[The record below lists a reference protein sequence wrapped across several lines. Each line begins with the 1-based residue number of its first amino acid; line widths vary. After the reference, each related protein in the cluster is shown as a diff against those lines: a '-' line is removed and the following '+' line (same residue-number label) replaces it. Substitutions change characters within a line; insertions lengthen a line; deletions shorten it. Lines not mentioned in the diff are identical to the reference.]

1 MPGGPTRDRLFE
13 KLLQP
18 LLAHAAIADAELGTV
33 PSAEVAYG
41 TYGIVSGQ
49 LPDGRNARLTGYVVA
64 THRAVAGYQG
74 WTPEPCLVV
83 TVATRPEALDGV
95 AVAVPTG
102 ADLTVVT
109 PPADAPAGTAAPWRQ
124 MPVVEQVSAALAE
137 VGLRLHEDLDAQ
149 GRTRWTIPG
158 VGREFREIESIATY
172 LFGDDVWRG
181 RVDPLLRQPLI
192 DQAVIEDRWDG
203 ATTTGPTPLRS
214 VRRGAYGM
222 ITGVVD
228 GAEATVTGT
237 YDRWWTPSHGMQR
250 SDVAHVAVQVSDPD
264 GQPNRYRVVT
274 VGVPAAGA
282 HFTVIDRPPLSE
294 PAPATPAVAVPLA
307 VSDDMLPLEILS
319 RPSSAPT
326 RLAPAAPG
334 PVVAP
339 APVAAPVVNAGS
351 EADADAGISETST
364 ANGSVAAGA
373 VLPPS
378 GEAARVRANLDALRV
393 LVHGIEAEQRPATSE
408 EQATLARWSGWGAT
422 PGLFDER
429 PREAARFAAERAELQ
444 QLLGDDAYRAARAT
458 TLNAHYTDPRLAAVV
473 WAALGTLGFDGGSV
487 LEPGCGSGNFLA
499 GAPAGTRLLGV
510 EVDPVTARIAQAR
523 FPHADIRSESFA
535 DTQLPDPGL
544 DLVIGNVPFG
554 SHKLHDPTHNPRRRH
569 SIHNHFILKALAAT
583 RPGGLVALITSR
595 YTMDGRDDAHQEA
608 RHRMAALADLV
619 GAVRLPSGAHQ
630 AAAGTDVVTD
640 LLVFRRREAGQP
652 PSGPAWTAVRSVE
665 LPAAAE
671 GVQAET
677 FDINGYFLDRPELV
691 LGRQLTGTGRAR
703 PTVVVEPGDTDV
715 AAALARAFQQITA
728 AEPAAPAVVLRGPTP
743 DQEGLFID
751 AGDGRFWQVRDGRR
765 ARHEP
770 PRTQVAEL
778 RALIGLRETILG
790 LLDEEA
796 AQRADT
802 PQTQQLR
809 ADLNQQYDA
818 YAAAFGAINRF
829 QSSASTKVDKET
841 GELVETERRTYPRM
855 GGFRDDPFF
864 PYVAALEKF
873 DDDTGTAEKAEV
885 FRQRVITVP
894 TPVERVQSAD
904 DAVVVCWDRHNEVRL
919 DVVAS
924 LLGVDS
930 EAAAR
935 AALGGLVF
943 EDPQSGALIRKAE
956 YLSGNVRAKFTAAQ
970 QAAATDDRFA
980 GNVAALQQVLPR
992 DLTPA
997 EISARLGSPWIAA
1010 SHVQQF
1016 LREILDDPGVTV
1028 TNVGA
1033 AWSVSGAAKT
1043 GVLATTVWGTRS
1055 RTATDLAA
1063 NLLNSQSIEITKT
1076 IGTGTD
1082 KRTVRDLEA
1091 TAMAQ
1096 AKAEQLDGRFR
1107 AWLWEDPDRSA
1118 ELARTYNDRFNARVV
1133 RTYDGEHITAPG
1145 MSAAFTLRPHQ
1156 MAAVARIR
1164 NSRGVGLFHGTGAG
1178 KTLEMIVGG
1187 MELVRLGLVSK
1198 PAYVVPKGVLGQFR
1212 REFLQ
1217 AYPRAKVLAADTED
1231 LEGDKRRQF
1240 VARCS
1245 TGAWDAII
1253 ISHGAFKKI
1262 PVSRANKVAYLN
1274 KQLDRLKSHLENAV
1288 DADRFSVKDVE
1299 KQIQTLQEQIKEQ
1312 LATPSDPG
1320 VEFERT
1326 GIGYLFIDEAHTY
1339 KNLRVISA
1347 INELAHRGNQITAD
1361 LDMKL
1366 EYLRTISPRV
1376 VTLATATPIDNSPS
1390 EILTMTKYA
1399 APELLAEMGIV
1410 DDDQYHAAFIQPRRR
1425 VEMRPDGSGFTS
1437 RTRHTRFVNLPE
1449 QKQLMYSWADVK
1461 LKEHLDLGEP
1471 VIIGGKPEILSV
1483 PASAELQRHLVSLA
1497 ARAKA
1502 VTGGHPDQRLTTGG
1516 ALRDDNILWIS
1527 TDGRTASLDLRLIGE
1542 HTDAPQKLDA
1552 AADWLIDT
1560 WQRHRDDVYTRPD
1573 GTEEPIRGSL
1583 QLVFCDLG
1591 VPRDGR
1597 WNVYD
1602 GLRDALVARGMP
1614 ADTIRFAQDATS
1626 RRQKDQLDQDA
1637 RDGKIAVLI
1646 GSRAGLGTGRNIQR
1660 RVISVLQLD
1669 PTWKLSPVVQSLG
1682 RGQRQGNAN
1691 PAIHHVF
1698 VVTENSYD
1706 PFLWQKV
1713 DDKAR
1718 FTKQMLDPNDTTRII
1733 DAHDGDGDGQIDP
1746 AVMFAVAAGRPEL
1759 LELHRIEETVG
1770 ALRLEQRIWA
1780 DEQVTLK
1787 ATVEQNRRSI
1797 TELHRAV
1804 ADLDDVLARRT
1815 DTRGEQFTMTLDGAT
1830 FDSRSV
1836 AGAALVERLHR
1847 SVHTAY
1853 GRSRLNLGVLGGIA
1867 VHADIEPDL
1876 LGHRA
1881 LLSLD
1886 GIADSTIELS
1896 QHNLDTLAAS
1906 EGQDRVGLIRQLEN
1920 KLAGADDL
1928 RARQQA
1934 TIDRLQ
1940 TNIERATDR
1949 IGKPFPQQADLDQ
1962 HAAKLATLHRKLRI
1976 VDAAVPDSPAAP
1988 IDDASD
1994 AADDRSSLRGSHTA
2008 DARRSPEADHPAPSG
2023 RADVNVGPEGVPA
2036 PTEQPAAPAAGLPEL
2051 HRQRRG
2057 HPFYPPAEIAAAIP
2071 RLYGTDGIS
2080 PERTMLHLHYFGGAT
2095 DVWLAEYDPSTGEGF
2110 GYINLGDPT
2119 DAEWGYVNLPEL
2131 EAINHGLTIIE
2142 RDLHW
2147 TPVQASDAHL
2157 PGPRAPR
2164 QATPLPDEPT
2174 TQTPPTSPQPETRP
2188 VTPVPPAGNPELT
2201 DARPPEPGTTPRA
2214 ANNGPEATLPLA
2226 ASATGRR
2233 ADSPASAGAAPSQ
2246 APPQPPSGPPPDTA
2260 RTATAL
2266 PGASGHIVAAEPG
2279 SGSTTTTA
2287 SPGATA
2293 AAVKDLTAAAA
2304 EPTITGDI
2312 VVAGPSWA
2320 ERIQVSDDP
2329 KPVVRGTTGGRRED
2343 GLRGLLKQHRFRW
2356 HSATR
2361 EWHYNG
2367 RPADRNAALG
2377 DIRRWLAAQDRSDGH
2392 TRPTATAM
2400 TPTAQQQR
2408 IIEAFQAGHAVAVQ
2422 ALAGTG
2428 KTSTLLMLANAR
2440 PDARIAYIAFNAPIA
2455 AEAAAKFPRHVRA
2468 ATAHSFARE
2477 ALGSGPL
2484 REKRIRTGARWPE
2497 EWAAHLNIDPHV
2509 QADGSGVVDADR
2521 VARLVV
2527 ATVQEF
2533 RQSDADTIAAQH
2545 LPGDLAT
2552 DQPDLARVVLEHAR
2566 AAWADLVHP
2575 TGKLF
2580 FDHDDYLKAWAL
2592 THPVM
2597 PYDVIFFDEAQ
2608 DINPVLRRLIQDQP
2622 AQTIVVGD
2630 SNQAIYGF
2638 RGAVDALHDWPAD
2651 TELPLTQSWRFG
2663 PAVAEVGNQFL
2674 TLLGSRW
2681 RLSGNP
2687 ALDSSIGDIA
2697 LPDAVL
2703 ARTNAGAVAAVADA
2717 FDAGRRVALVG
2728 GGKAI
2733 EDIAKAAQD
2742 LQAGRPT
2749 AHTELARFTSW
2760 NEVRAYVDDAETD
2773 AASLRAFVTLVDR
2786 RGAEPLLQMVRDL
2799 INENETGTDGKPA
2812 YDVIVSTAHKA
2823 KGREWDRVRIASD
2836 FPQPQTNQQTGKTS
2850 LPNAEQLRLAY
2861 VTVTRAR
2868 RQLELGSLGWITE
2881 LETLQARP
2889 TPMRAA
2895 NAERVPTPDQ
2905 AAGPQQRDVDMPAPQ
2920 VEPRSPSQQA
2930 APNTGTDERLP
2941 DGDRDHIGNRGV
2953 VDVPALALEPVE
2965 PARLPP
2971 GESALTPT
2979 QQYVASEVAK
2989 AGTGYS
2995 TAAHRFSAYIQLPTA
3010 EVAGLPATIQAALR
3024 ADLEH
3029 VAASGSPRE
3038 QSAALL
3044 LTHRWFGGGGQHTN
3058 AQQDAIAA
3066 AGVGSLQKDHVRVG
3080 LYGALSAAQFH
3091 ALDDVHQN
3099 AIRADLEEIATSG
3112 ATKTI
3117 PRNRT
3122 TYGTTIR
3129 GVTADHVDAANALL
3143 RAISLDQRP
3152 ESTNAGKVGSRV
3164 WLAHLN
3170 PGDQIQHR
3178 GYTVTVDRIGLD
3190 GRTYL
3195 TNGAVIADRTQ
3206 RALLLAAAPPPH
3218 RTPAAGDMQP
3228 HHVEPPIGEQP
3239 SDTVTFAATAAGNSG
3254 EPAHSPLSG
3263 FTAVEQAVIRNAVD
3277 DYAGFY
3283 ALGPLQTG
3291 VSSTA
3296 RYVSEGHLRDLV
3308 DRHSLNAVWTAVSA
3322 VIDATPDVLERSTAD
3337 REQARAD
3344 RHHEAGQVAA
3354 DALTAFKSGDFDA
3367 AEQLAQRG
3375 RLIDPEYRPGRTEQ
3389 RPYGVSW
3396 DEIDAAIANARH
3408 PQDRPTAADVNRPEH
3423 GADQPQHTAAQLARL
3438 DTAVPHSA
3446 VSGRPAAVHS
3456 RQRIDANAD
3465 SHSSASR

>member
-1 MPGGPTRDRLFE
+1 M
-13 KLLQP
+13 LQP
-18 LLAHAAIADAELGTV
+18 LLQRTTAAGVALGTV
-33 PSAEVAYG
+33 PAADIAYG
-41 TYGIVSGQ
+41 TYGIVAGL
-49 LPDGRNARLTGYVVA
+49 LPDGRDARVAGYVVA
-64 THRAVAGYQG
+64 THHAVAGYEG

-83 TVATRPEALDGV
+83 TVAISPEALDGI
-95 AVAVPTG
+95 AVAVSPG
-102 ADLTVVT
+102 ADITVVA
-109 PPADAPAGTAAPWRQ
+109 PPPDAPAGTAAPWRQ
-124 MPVVEQVSAALAE
+124 MPVIDQVTAALAE
-137 VGLRLHEDLDAQ
+137 AGQRLHEDLDAQ

-158 VGREFREIESIATY
+158 VRREFSDVESVATY
-172 LFGDDVWRG
+172 LFGDGVWRG
-181 RVDPLLRQPLI
+181 RVDPLLRQPLV
-192 DQAVIEDRWDG
+192 DQAVTEGRWSSPTAD
-203 ATTTGPTPLRS
+203 GPTQLRA
-214 VRRGAYGM
+214 VRRGAHGT
-222 ITGVVD
+222 ITGLVD
-228 GAEATVTGT
+228 GAEATVAGT
-237 YDRWWTPSHGMQR
+237 YDRWWTPSHGTQR
-250 SDVAHVAVQVSDPD
+250 SAVAQVAVQVAAPD
-264 GQPNRYRVVT
+264 GRANRDRVVT
-274 VGVPAAGA
+274 VAVPVAGA
-282 HFTVIDRPPLSE
+282 HFTVIDRPPQPESAAAE
-294 PAPATPAVAVPLA
+294 PAVPAPLA
-307 VSDDMLPLEILS
+307 ASDDMLPVDLPS
-319 RPSSAPT
+319 RPSAAPT
-326 RLAPAAPG
+326 GLAPAAQG
-334 PVVAP
+334 AAAAVAP
-339 APVAAPVVNAGS
+339 AVEDDADVGAVIPEKSSVNGG
-351 EADADAGISETST
+351 ADAD
-364 ANGSVAAGA
+364 V

-378 GEAARVRANLDALRV
+378 GETARVRANLDALRV
-393 LVHGIEAEQRPATSE
+393 LLHGIEAEQRPATNE
-408 EQATLARWSGWGAT
+408 EQAVLARWSGWGAT

-429 PREAARFAAERAELQ
+429 TREAGRFAAERAELQ

-473 WAALGTLGFDGGSV
+473 WAAVGTLGFDGGSV

-510 EVDPVTARIAQAR
+510 ELDPLTARIAQAR
-523 FPHADIRSESFA
+523 FPHADIRAESFA
-535 DTQLPDPGL
+535 DTQLPDAGL

-569 SIHNHFILKALAAT
+569 SIHNHFILKALAVT

-595 YTMDGRDDAHQEA
+595 YTMDGRDDAHHDA
-608 RHRMAALADLV
+608 RHQMAALADLV

-652 PSGPAWTAVRSVE
+652 PSGPGWTAVRSVE
-665 LPAAAE
+665 LPAAND
-671 GVQAET
+671 GGQAET

-703 PTVVVEPGDTDV
+703 PTVVVEPDTTDV
-715 AAALARAFQQITA
+715 AAALEGAFQQIAA
-728 AEPAAPAVVLRGPTP
+728 AEPVAAAVVLRGPTP
-743 DQEGLFID
+743 DQEGLFVD

-796 AQRADT
+796 AHRADT
-802 PQTQQLR
+802 PLTRRLR
-809 ADLNQQYDA
+809 ADLNQQYNA

-829 QSSASTKVDKET
+829 QSSTSTKVDKDT

-855 GGFRDDPFF
+855 GGFRYDPFF

-894 TPVERVQSAD
+894 IPVERVQSAD

-924 LLGVDS
+924 LLGLDS

-935 AALGGLVF
+935 TALDGLVF

-956 YLSGNVRAKFTAAQ
+956 YLSGNVRAKYTAAQ
-970 QAAATDDRFA
+970 QATQTDARFA
-980 GNVAALQQVLPR
+980 GNVAALRQVLPR

-1010 SHVQQF
+1010 SYVQQF
-1016 LREILDDPGVTV
+1016 LREILDDSGVTV
-1028 TNVGA
+1028 SNVGA

-1082 KRTVRDLEA
+1082 KRTVRDAEA

-1245 TGAWDAII
+1245 TGTWDAII

-1326 GIGYLFIDEAHTY
+1326 GIGYLFVDEAHTY

-1471 VIIGGKPEILSV
+1471 VIIGGRPEILSV
-1483 PASAELQRHLVSLA
+1483 PASSELHGHLVSLA

-1516 ALRDDNILWIS
+1516 VLRDDNILWIS

-1573 GTEEPIRGSL
+1573 GTPDPITGSL

-1614 ADTIRFAQDATS
+1614 ADAIRFAQDATS

-1637 RDGKIAVLI
+1637 RDGKIAVLV

-1660 RVISVLQLD
+1660 RVITVLQLD

-1733 DAHDGDGDGQIDP
+1733 DAQDGDGDGQIDP

-1787 ATVEQNRRSI
+1787 ATVEQNQRSI

-1804 ADLDDVLARRT
+1804 TDLDDVLARRT

-1830 FDSRSV
+1830 FDSRSA
-1836 AGAALVERLHR
+1836 AGTALVERLHR
-1847 SVHTAY
+1847 SVHTVY
-1853 GRSRLNLGVLGGIA
+1853 GRSRLDLGVLGGIE

-1881 LLSLD
+1881 LLSLA
-1886 GIADSTIELS
+1886 GVADSTIELT
-1896 QHNLDTLAAS
+1896 QHHLDALAAS
-1906 EGQDRVGLIRQLEN
+1906 EGQDRIGLIRQLEN
-1920 KLAGADDL
+1920 KLTAADDL

-1940 TNIERATDR
+1940 TNIGRATDR
-1949 IGKPFPQQADLDQ
+1949 IGKPFPQQGDLEQ
-1962 HAAKLATLHRKLRI
+1962 HAAKLAALHRKLRI
-1976 VDAAVPDSPAAP
+1976 VDAAVSDSPAAP

-1994 AADDRSSLRGSHTA
+1994 TTDDGRSLRGPDTA
-2008 DARRSPEADHPAPSG
+2008 DARRSPGADRPAPSEHSSAPTPGTGSAAVAPGQTPPADLSPVAATEQGRHTDDTSHTG
-2023 RADVNVGPEGVPA
+2023 RASAGASPDGVQA
-2036 PTEQPAAPAAGLPEL
+2036 PTGQPAAAEAGLPEL
-2051 HRQRRG
+2051 HRRRRG
-2057 HPFYPPAEIAAAIP
+2057 HPFYPPAEVAAALP
-2071 RLYGTDGIS
+2071 RLYGTDGMP
-2080 PERTMLHLHYFGGAT
+2080 PEQTVLHVHYFGGST
-2095 DVWLAEYDPSTGEGF
+2095 DVWLAEYDPGTGEGF
-2110 GYINLGDPT
+2110 GYINLGDPA
-2119 DAEWGYVNLPEL
+2119 DAEWGYVSLPEL
-2131 EAINHGLTIIE
+2131 EAINRGLTIIE

-2147 TPVQASDAHL
+2147 TPVQAGDADL

-2164 QATPLPDEPT
+2164 QQAALPHQAAARTPATPTRSDV
-2174 TQTPPTSPQPETRP
+2174 PPAR
-2188 VTPVPPAGNPELT
+2188 PVPPG
-2201 DARPPEPGTTPRA
+2201 PPA
-2214 ANNGPEATLPLA
+2214 SDPEATGTPQPL
-2226 ASATGRR
+2226 SAPR
-2233 ADSPASAGAAPSQ
+2233 ADSTRAVTTQSGSSGQPA
-2246 APPQPPSGPPPDTA
+2246 
-2260 RTATAL
+2260 
-2266 PGASGHIVAAEPG
+2266 AAEPG
-2279 SGSTTTTA
+2279 PGTA
-2287 SPGATA
+2287 AATPPQNAAPAPAIDVAAPATELATA
-2293 AAVKDLTAAAA
+2293 AADIAAT
-2304 EPTITGDI
+2304 P
-2312 VVAGPSWA
+2312 PSWA
-2320 ERIQVSDDP
+2320 ERIQVTDDP
-2329 KPVVRGTTGGRRED
+2329 KPVVRGTSGGRRED

-2356 HSATR
+2356 NSANR

-2367 RPADRNAALG
+2367 RPDDRNAALG
-2377 DIRRWLAAQDRSDGH
+2377 DIRRWLAAQDRADGH
-2392 TRPTATAM
+2392 TRATPTTM
-2400 TPTAQQQR
+2400 TPTPQQER

-2477 ALGSGPL
+2477 ALGTGPL
-2484 REKRIRTGARWPE
+2484 RDKRIRAGARWPE
-2497 EWAAHLNIDPHV
+2497 EWAAHLNIEPHV
-2509 QADGSGVVDADR
+2509 HADGSGMTDADR
-2521 VARLVV
+2521 VARLVI
-2527 ATVQEF
+2527 ATVHEF
-2533 RQSDADTIAAQH
+2533 RQSDADIITGRH
-2545 LPGDLAT
+2545 LPGDLAI
-2552 DQPDLARVVLEHAR
+2552 DQPDLARVVLDHAR
-2566 AAWADLVHP
+2566 TAWADLTHP

-2592 THPVM
+2592 NHPVM

-2608 DINPVLRRLIQDQP
+2608 DINPVLRKLIQDQP

-2638 RGAVDALHDWPAD
+2638 RGAIDALHDWPAD

-2687 ALDSSIGDIA
+2687 ALDSSIGDVE

-2749 AHTELARFTSW
+2749 NHPELARFTSW
-2760 NEVRAYVDDAETD
+2760 NDVRAYVDDAETD
-2773 AASLRAFVTLVDR
+2773 AVSLRAFVTLVDR
-2786 RGAEPLLQMVRDL
+2786 RGADPLLQMVRDL
-2799 INENETGTDGKPA
+2799 INENETGPDGHPA

-2836 FPQPQTNQQTGKTS
+2836 FPQPQTNQQTGKTV

-2868 RQLELGSLGWITE
+2868 RQLELGSLAWINE
-2881 LETLQARP
+2881 PETQHAGPAPL
-2889 TPMRAA
+2889 RAA
-2895 NAERVPTPDQ
+2895 TAERGPTTAQSADPTAAPRPRHADLPAPHGEPQVPVQRAEPGTGTVERPADSDRERQ
-2905 AAGPQQRDVDMPAPQ
+2905 ASPAATAGAAGEPPA
-2920 VEPRSPSQQA
+2920 A
-2930 APNTGTDERLP
+2930 
-2941 DGDRDHIGNRGV
+2941 
-2953 VDVPALALEPVE
+2953 E
-2965 PARLPP
+2965 PAGVPS
-2971 GESALTPT
+2971 GEGGLTPT
-2979 QQYVASEVAK
+2979 QLYVASEVAK

-2995 TAAHRFSAYIQLPTA
+2995 TAAHRFGAYLQFPTA
-3010 EVAGLPATIQAALR
+3010 ELDTLPATVQTALR
-3024 ADLEH
+3024 ADLET
-3029 VAASGSPRE
+3029 VAAAGSPRE
-3038 QSAALL
+3038 QSTALL
-3044 LTHRWFGGGGQHTN
+3044 LTRRWFGGGAEHTT

-3066 AGVGSLQKDHVRVG
+3066 AGVPSLHRDQARVS
-3080 LYGALSAAQFH
+3080 LYGALSAAQFT
-3091 ALDDVHQN
+3091 ALDAVHQA
-3099 AIRADLEEIATSG
+3099 AIRADLADITTSG

-3122 TYGTTIR
+3122 TTGTTIR
-3129 GVTADHVDAANALL
+3129 GVTADHVDAAKALL
-3143 RAISLDQRP
+3143 RAVDLDQRP
-3152 ESTNAGKVGSRV
+3152 PRSNADKVGSRV

-3178 GYTVTVDRIGLD
+3178 DRTVTVDRIGLD

-3195 TNGAVIADRTQ
+3195 TDGTAITDRTQ
-3206 RALLLAAAPPPH
+3206 RAILVAAATPTSPTPATGDTAPRQRTEPPP
-3218 RTPAAGDMQP
+3218 
-3228 HHVEPPIGEQP
+3228 GEQP
-3239 SDTVTFAATAAGNSG
+3239 SDTVTPTAAGTG
-3254 EPAHSPLSG
+3254 MLAPKALSH
-3263 FTAVEQAVIRNAVD
+3263 FTAVEQATIRIAVD
-3277 DYAGFY
+3277 DHAGFY
-3283 ALGPLQTG
+3283 ALGPLHTG
-3291 VSSTA
+3291 ASSTA

-3308 DRHSLNAVWTAVSA
+3308 EQHSLATVWTAVSA
-3322 VIDATPDVLERSTAD
+3322 IIDANPDVLERSDAD
-3337 REQARAD
+3337 REQLRAD
-3344 RHHEAGQVAA
+3344 RHHAAGQAAA
-3354 DALTAFKSGDFDA
+3354 DALTAFTSADFDA
-3367 AEQLAQRG
+3367 AERLAHQG
-3375 RLIDPEYRPGRTEQ
+3375 RLIDPDYRPGRTAQ
-3389 RPYGVSW
+3389 RPYGISW
-3396 DEIDAAIANARH
+3396 DDIDAAIANARQPDH
-3408 PQDRPTAADVNRPEH
+3408 GPGDGSDAAVEHRPED
-3423 GADQPQHTAAQLARL
+3423 GATQPHYTASQLAKL
-3438 DTAVPHSA
+3438 DTAVPHA
-3446 VSGRPAAVHS
+3446 PGAGRPAATPARHHA
-3456 RQRIDANAD
+3456 DANSD
-3465 SHSSASR
+3465 YHTSATR

>member
-1 MPGGPTRDRLFE
+1 MAGL
-13 KLLQP
+13 
-18 LLAHAAIADAELGTV
+18 
-33 PSAEVAYG
+33 
-41 TYGIVSGQ
+41 
-49 LPDGRNARLTGYVVA
+49 LPDGRDARLAGYVVA
-64 THRAVAGYQG
+64 THEAVAGYEG

-83 TVATRPEALDGV
+83 TVAISPEALDGI
-95 AVAVPTG
+95 AVAVSSG
-102 ADLTVVT
+102 ANITVVA
-109 PPADAPAGTAAPWRQ
+109 PPPDAPAGTAAPWRQ
-124 MPVVEQVSAALAE
+124 MPVIDQVSAALAE
-137 VGLRLHEDLDAQ
+137 AGHSLHEDLDTR

-158 VGREFREIESIATY
+158 VSREFYEVESVATY
-172 LFGDDVWRG
+172 LFGDGVWRG
-181 RVDPLLRQPLI
+181 RVDPLLRQPLV
-192 DQAVIEDRWDG
+192 DQAVTEDRWSG
-203 ATTTGPTPLRS
+203 ATADGPTPLRA
-214 VRRGAYGM
+214 VRRGAYGT
-222 ITGVVD
+222 ITGLVD

-237 YDRWWTPSHGMQR
+237 YDRWWTPSHGTQR
-250 SDVAHVAVQVSDPD
+250 SAVAHVAVKVSDPD
-264 GQPNRYRVVT
+264 GRAYRDRVVT
-274 VGVPAAGA
+274 VAVPVAGA
-282 HFTVIDRPPLSE
+282 HFTVIDRPPQPGSAPAE
-294 PAPATPAVAVPLA
+294 PAAKAPLA
-307 VSDDMLPLEILS
+307 ASDDMLPLEMLS
-319 RPSSAPT
+319 RPSAAPT
-326 RLAPAAPG
+326 GLAPAAPG
-334 PVVAP
+334 AAAAP
-339 APVAAPVVNAGS
+339 AAAMAPAVGVDGDADVGTVIPETS
-351 EADADAGISETST
+351 SVSGGADAD
-364 ANGSVAAGA
+364 V

-393 LVHGIEAEQRPATSE
+393 LVHGIEAEQRPATDE
-408 EQATLARWSGWGAT
+408 EQAALARWSGWGAT

-429 PREAARFAAERAELQ
+429 PREAGRFAAERAELQ

-510 EVDPVTARIAQAR
+510 EVDPLTARIAQAR

-535 DTQLPDPGL
+535 DTQLPDAGL

-554 SHKLHDPTHNPRRRH
+554 SHKLHDPAHNPRRRH

-608 RHRMAALADLV
+608 RHQMAALADLV

-652 PSGPAWTAVRSVE
+652 PSGPGWTAVRSVE
-665 LPAAAE
+665 LPAATD

-703 PTVVVEPGDTDV
+703 PTVVVEPETTDV
-715 AAALARAFQQITA
+715 AAALEGAFQQIAA
-728 AEPAAPAVVLRGPTP
+728 AEPVAPAVVLRGPTP
-743 DQEGLFID
+743 DQEGLFVD

-796 AQRADT
+796 AHRADT
-802 PQTQQLR
+802 PLTQRLR
-809 ADLNQQYDA
+809 ADLNQQYNA
-818 YAAAFGAINRF
+818 YAATFGAINRF
-829 QSSASTKVDKET
+829 QSSTSTKVDKES

-904 DAVVVCWDRHNEVRL
+904 DAVVLCWDRHNEVRL

-924 LLGVDS
+924 LLGLDS

-935 AALGGLVF
+935 AALDGLVF
-943 EDPQSGALIRKAE
+943 EDPQSGALIRRAE

-970 QAAATDDRFA
+970 QAAETDARFA
-980 GNVAALQQVLPR
+980 GNVEALRQVLPR

-1010 SHVQQF
+1010 SYVQQF

-1028 TNVGA
+1028 ANVGA

-1043 GVLATTVWGTRS
+1043 GVLATTVWGTRN

-1326 GIGYLFIDEAHTY
+1326 GIGYLFVDEAHTY

-1483 PASAELQRHLVSLA
+1483 PASPELHGHLVSLA
-1497 ARAKA
+1497 ARARA

-1542 HTDAPQKLDA
+1542 HTDAPQKIDA

-1573 GTEEPIRGSL
+1573 GTPDPIRGSL

-1602 GLRDALVARGMP
+1602 GLRDALVARGLP
-1614 ADTIRFAQDATS
+1614 ADAIRFAQDATS

-1637 RDGKIAVLI
+1637 RDGKIAVLV

-1660 RVISVLQLD
+1660 RVITVLQLD

-1733 DAHDGDGDGQIDP
+1733 DAQDGDGDGQIDP

-1797 TELHRAV
+1797 TELHRAG
-1804 ADLDDVLARRT
+1804 ADLDEVLARRT
-1815 DTRGEQFTMTLDGAT
+1815 DTRREQFTMVLDGAA
-1830 FDSRSV
+1830 FDSRST

-1853 GRSRLNLGVLGGIA
+1853 GRSRLDLGVLGGIA

-1881 LLSLD
+1881 LVSLA

-1896 QHNLDTLAAS
+1896 QHNLDALAAS

-1934 TIDRLQ
+1934 TIGRLQ

-1949 IGKPFPQQADLDQ
+1949 IGKPFPQQDDLDQ

-1988 IDDASD
+1988 VDDASD
-1994 AADDRSSLRGSHTA
+1994 TADDRSSLHGSHTA
-2008 DARRSPEADHPAPSG
+2008 DARRSPDADHPAPSG
-2023 RADVNVGPEGVPA
+2023 RSTDVNVGPDGVPA
-2036 PTEQPAAPAAGLPEL
+2036 PTEQPAAAAAGLPEL

-2080 PERTMLHLHYFGGAT
+2080 PGQTMLHLHYFGGAT

-2147 TPVQASDAHL
+2147 TPVQASDANL

-2164 QATPLPDEPT
+2164 QAFPLPDEPA

-2188 VTPVPPAGNPELT
+2188 VTPVPPPGNPELT
-2201 DARPPEPGTTPRA
+2201 GARAPEPGTTPRA
-2214 ANNGPEATLPLA
+2214 ANNGPGAAEPLP
-2226 ASATGRR
+2226 ASATGHQ
-2233 ADSPASAGAAPSQ
+2233 ADSPAPTGTTPRQ

-2260 RTATAL
+2260 RTVTAL
-2266 PGASGHIVAAEPG
+2266 PGIGGEIVAAEPG
-2279 SGSTTTTA
+2279 PGSTATTA
-2287 SPGATA
+2287 PLGATA
-2293 AAVKDLTAAAA
+2293 TAVKDLAAAAA
-2304 EPTITGDI
+2304 EPTTTGDI
-2312 VVAGPSWA
+2312 VVARPSWA

-2367 RPADRNAALG
+2367 RPADRTAALG
-2377 DIRRWLAAQDRSDGH
+2377 DIRRWLAAQDRADGH

-2509 QADGSGVVDADR
+2509 HADGSGVVDADR
-2521 VARLVV
+2521 VARLVI

-2533 RQSDADTIAAQH
+2533 RQSDADSIAARH

-2552 DQPDLARVVLEHAR
+2552 DQTDLARVVLEHAR

-2592 THPVM
+2592 THPVI

-2687 ALDSSIGDIA
+2687 ALDSSIGDIE

-2749 AHTELARFTSW
+2749 AHPELARFTSW

-2799 INENETGTDGKPA
+2799 INENETGTDGQPA

-2823 KGREWDRVRIASD
+2823 KGREWDRVRIGSD

-2850 LPNAEQLRLAY
+2850 VPNAEQLRLAY

-2868 RQLELGSLGWITE
+2868 HQLELGSLTWITE
-2881 LETLQARP
+2881 LEALQPIPAP
-2889 TPMRAA
+2889 VRAA
-2895 NAERVPTPDQ
+2895 TAARVSAPAKTADPTAESR
-2905 AAGPQQRDVDMPAPQ
+2905 QRDVDLQAPH
-2920 VEPRSPSQQA
+2920 VEPRNLSPQT
-2930 APNTGTDERLP
+2930 APGTAEDVHLP
-2941 DGDRDHIGNRGV
+2941 DGDRDHVGNPGAT
-2953 VDVPALALEPVE
+2953 DGTAGALRPVE
-2965 PARLPP
+2965 SAGLPSH
-2971 GESALTPT
+2971 ESALTPT
-2979 QQYVASEVAK
+2979 QRYVASAVAQ
-2989 AGTGYS
+2989 AGTGFS
-2995 TAAHRFSAYIQLPTA
+2995 TAAHRFSAYVQLPTA
-3010 EVAGLPATIQAALR
+3010 EIAGLPATIQAALR
-3024 ADLEH
+3024 ADLDN

-3038 QSAALL
+3038 QSTAIL
-3044 LTHRWFGGGGQHTN
+3044 LTHRWFGGGGQHTK

-3066 AGVGSLQKDHVRVG
+3066 AGVPSLQKDHVRVA

-3091 ALDDVHQN
+3091 ALDDVHQA
-3099 AIRADLEEIATSG
+3099 AIRADLADIATSG

-3143 RAISLDQRP
+3143 RAIGLDQRP
-3152 ESTNAGKVGSRV
+3152 ASTNADKVGSRV

-3178 GYTVTVDRIGLD
+3178 GHTVTVDRISLD

-3195 TNGAVIADRTQ
+3195 TNGTAITDRTQ
-3206 RALLLAAAPPPH
+3206 RALLLAAAPPPNL
-3218 RTPAAGDMQP
+3218 TPATGD
-3228 HHVEPPIGEQP
+3228 VEPHRIEPPTVEQP
-3239 SDTVTFAATAAGNSG
+3239 SDTVTSAATAAGSSG
-3254 EPAHSPLSG
+3254 ELAHSALSG
-3263 FTAVEQAVIRNAVD
+3263 FTAVEQAIIRNAVD
-3277 DYAGFY
+3277 DHAGFY

-3291 VSSTA
+3291 ASSTA

-3308 DRHSLNAVWTAVSA
+3308 ERHSLAAVWTAVSA
-3322 VIDATPDVLERSTAD
+3322 VIDATPDVLERSAPH
-3337 REQARAD
+3337 REQVRAD
-3344 RHHEAGQVAA
+3344 RRHEAGQVAA
-3354 DALTAFKSGDFDA
+3354 DALTAFKAGDLDA
-3367 AEQLAQRG
+3367 AEHLAQRG

-3396 DEIDAAIANARH
+3396 DEIDAAIANARQ
-3408 PQDRPTAADVNRPEH
+3408 PKDRPGAAAVRRTDD
-3423 GADQPQHTAAQLARL
+3423 GAEQPKHTAAQLAKL
-3438 DTAVPHSA
+3438 DTAVPHTA
-3446 VSGRPAAVHS
+3446 AAGRPVTTQT
-3456 RQRIDANAD
+3456 RQHIDATTD
-3465 SHSSASR
+3465 SHSSATR